1 MNNNVITPSAPGADR
16 RKQEANRLLL
26 LINRLGVYLIVLI
39 LVLLGMIVAPG
50 KFLTV
55 SNWRAVI
62 QAVSLLGITAVGI
75 SFVVFS
81 ANFNDMSAPM
91 TIAFSGMI
99 AVSGISLGFWPAIL
113 LGLLAGTLLGVING
127 FVIGKLHAHPI
138 IWSMA
143 FNFVMSGIVRWI
155 YGGNQ
160 IYPDV
165 VGGETPA
172 VALFFAISRTDVFDI
187 PVMVIVMLLM
197 FIIGQWVLTRTV
209 FGNQL
214 KVVGSNYEA
223 ARLSGINIAG
233 AIIAVYVIT
242 AFCSSVTGVFLAS
255 ISKTGAYY
263 NGEGYDFRACTA
275 VLLGG
280 MTLSGGKGDLIGT
293 FGGVLTMGLLS
304 NIMNLIGVS
313 TFQQYLVL
321 GAMFLIIVFINTM
334 SNRKLGRS

>member
-1 MNNNVITPSAPGADR
+1 MSNTPAQPNVDL
-16 RKQEANRLLL
+16 RKQEVNKFLLL
-26 LINRLGVYLIVLI
+26 VNRLGVYVIVAFLIV
-39 LVLLGMIVAPG
+39 LGMIVAPG
-50 KFLTV
+50 KFMTLG
-55 SNWRAVI
+55 NWRAVI
-62 QAVSLLGITAVGI
+62 QAVSLLGITAIGI

-99 AVSGISLGFWPAIL
+99 TVTCIGMGFWPAVL
-113 LGLLAGTLLGVING
+113 LGLLAGTCLGVVNG

-138 IWSMA
+138 IWTMA
-143 FNFVMSGIVRWI
+143 FNFVVSGIVRWI

-165 VGGETPA
+165 IAGDTPA
-172 VALFFAISRTDVFDI
+172 VEMFFAISRTDFLGI
-187 PVMVIVMLLM
+187 PIMVWVMVLM
-197 FIIGQWVLTRTV
+197 FIIAQWVLTHTV

-223 ARLSGINIAG
+223 ARLSGINVVG
-233 AIIAVYVIT
+233 VIIVVYLIT
-242 AFCSSVTGVFLAS
+242 AFCASVTGVFLAS

-304 NIMNLIGVS
+304 NIMNLVGVS

-321 GAMFLIIVFINTM
+321 GAMFLVIVFINTM
-334 SNRKLGRS
+334 SDRKLGRS